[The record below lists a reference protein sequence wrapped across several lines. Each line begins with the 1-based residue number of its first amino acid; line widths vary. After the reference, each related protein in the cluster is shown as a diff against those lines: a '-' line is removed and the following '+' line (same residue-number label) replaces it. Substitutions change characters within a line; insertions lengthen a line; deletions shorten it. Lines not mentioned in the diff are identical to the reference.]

1 MKMSTDKEKHVTP
14 SEFNRAIKERI
25 EYLEHGEPDN
35 RELYK
40 LKLLQSDNISEYD
53 KSCIIFSMQDRT
65 EVFVNNTSI
74 VDQVSEE
81 DLCRRLF
88 KMCRNSNDEEGVN

>member
-25 EYLEHGEPDN
+25 EYLEQNEPDN
-35 RELYK
+35 PELYK

-53 KSCIIFSMQDRT
+53 KFCIIFSMQDIQDKLYIL
-65 EVFVNNTSI
+65 SYM
-74 VDQVSEE
+74 DHLHKHQ
-81 DLCRRLF
+81 
-88 KMCRNSNDEEGVN
+88 KEGGFYS